1 MFWEKKTSEI
11 FFDNFMATLYMYII
25 HINDHVSCT
34 LLGVL
39 HRSQVHAAR
48 VAALRCLRFRPDGLL
63 NVRLVGPPGDPL
75 GVHPVDPPDDHPVG
89 RLGDRFGDHP
99 DVRRDG
105 QELPKRRPPESSKS
119 RMFSF
124 WDDLLGTAT
133 GIEETQRLCK
143 LL

>member
-1 MFWEKKTSEI
+1 
-11 FFDNFMATLYMYII
+11 MATLYMYII

-48 VAALRCLRFRPDGLL
+48 VAVLRCLRFRPDGLL

-124 WDDLLGTAT
+124 WDGLLGTAT

>member
-1 MFWEKKTSEI
+1 MFWGKKTSEI

-63 NVRLVGPPGDPL
+63 NVRLVGRPGDPL

-89 RLGDRFGDHP
+89 HLGDRFGDHP

-119 RMFSF
+119 PEEESKIFCNVWRPVLTNVFI
-124 WDDLLGTAT
+124 LG
-133 GIEETQRLCK
+133 
-143 LL
+143 

>member
-1 MFWEKKTSEI
+1 
-11 FFDNFMATLYMYII
+11 MATLYMYII

-48 VAALRCLRFRPDGLL
+48 VAVLRCLRFRPDGLL
-63 NVRLVGPPGDPL
+63 NVRLVGRPGDPL

>member
-1 MFWEKKTSEI
+1 
-11 FFDNFMATLYMYII
+11 MATLYMYII

-48 VAALRCLRFRPDGLL
+48 VAVLRCLRFRPDGLL

-133 GIEETQRLCK
+133 GIKETQRLCK